1 MALSVPPPQTT
12 WDRTLPNPAALLS
25 NGIDPRRSSSLLQH
39 HISSDQFLAPA
50 ADESG
55 RRSTLPCL
63 PRPENDETIEE
74 LRQRQGSVMS
84 GEEATESSS
93 EGTSPPE
100 SSGFCLCVPEP
111 KIPRPRNAFILYRQH
126 QHAPVVAQHPG
137 LPNPDI
143 SKIIGA
149 QWKQLSEKDKNEW
162 KALAEQEKARH
173 AQQFPEYRYRP
184 KRSAKFPP
192 LEGVSENQPA
202 SCAKCGGK
210 TMNPPH
216 TPHYSAFDHHP
227 STIGMQRPQKRA
239 YTEAHVQPLRAQPM
253 VQIAPHPQARQ
264 VRYAY
269 GPPPPRHESIAYAR
283 GPPPAQHAPQYVAM
297 EGPEAKRRRIDS
309 PYAPRPS
316 YDHAY
321 YERDRSPAPYHPDQ
335 VVRMPP
341 PAAQRPSHP
350 PAPVAGPSRPIAP
363 IQQRRDPSLTLPPLK
378 TGAAPRSAVSSNAQT
393 QKSGVEAMIMSYP
406 VLTKLK
412 TLHSITPLLSVPG
425 PSSPPH
431 EVRGAIIAIE
441 GLDQRRV
448 LDMTNSLAEQLG
460 REDKFMVK
468 IFAGP
473 NPYQALQS
481 SRRASLGQ
489 SGDCM
494 STEKYL
500 NLISEWHKVSK
511 EIVNFITHRPGTGT
525 VEEIKGNDHEMPD
538 VSARPQDKPKS
549 PFDRSPSNKTPIS
562 AVSPMT
568 KTVEHAGDMD
578 IDNTPAEKEK
588 DGTTTPTRVTRSR
601 IPQAAL
607 DQQAQKHREPVTAP
621 TPPPASERPQTPPPP
636 VDCQKETSPKTASAD
651 APDLIPIALVP
662 HYQLTTVDTCSIA
675 LPITDNYDPL
685 THWRW
690 HATLWRGCIGPDIS
704 VVIKSAHEQYEDDAL
719 SGDSKKTSSGVHP
732 PHPRAGSVAPA
743 PPSGTPQ
750 PQPRSSIASTEQTS
764 SAPAPFGVE
773 VRLQDHRAVIVR
785 TAGSSRGSN
794 TSETLSEKD
803 LEKANDNWEKAKR
816 RVGFEVEES
825 LRR

>member
-1 MALSVPPPQTT
+1 
-12 WDRTLPNPAALLS
+12 
-25 NGIDPRRSSSLLQH
+25 
-39 HISSDQFLAPA
+39 
-50 ADESG
+50 
-55 RRSTLPCL
+55 
-63 PRPENDETIEE
+63 
-74 LRQRQGSVMS
+74 MS
-84 GEEATESSS
+84 GEEITDSSS

-100 SSGFCLCVPEP
+100 ASGFCLCVPEP

-184 KRSAKFPP
+184 KRSSKFPAA
-192 LEGVSENQPA
+192 EGASDNLPS

-216 TPHYSAFDHHP
+216 TPHYPAFDHHP
-227 STIGMQRPQKRA
+227 SAVSMQRPQKRA

-253 VQIAPHPQARQ
+253 VQIAPHPHTAPM
-264 VRYAY
+264 RYGY
-269 GPPPPRHESIAYAR
+269 GPPPPRHDSIAYAR
-283 GPPPAQHAPQYVAM
+283 GPPPQHAPQYVAI
-297 EGPEAKRRRIDS
+297 EGPDVKRRRMDS

-316 YDHAY
+316 YDHTY
-321 YERDRSPAPYHPDQ
+321 YERDRAPAPYHAEQ
-335 VVRMPP
+335 IVRMPP

-350 PAPVAGPSRPIAP
+350 PPASGPPRPIQP
-363 IQQRRDPSLTLPPLK
+363 GQQRRDPSLTLPPLK
-378 TGAAPRSAVSSNAQT
+378 TGSTPRSANSSNPQT
-393 QKSGVEAMIMSYP
+393 QKSGVEAMIMTHP

-412 TLHSITPLLSVPG
+412 TLHSITPILANPG
-425 PSSPPH
+425 LSSPRH
-431 EVRGAIIAIE
+431 EVRGAVIAIE

-460 REDKFMVK
+460 REGKFFVK

-473 NPYQALQS
+473 DPYQALQS
-481 SRRASLGQ
+481 SRRASIGQ
-489 SGDCM
+489 AGDMM

-500 NLISEWHKVSK
+500 TIISEWHKVSRDM
-511 EIVNFITHRPGTGT
+511 INFITHKPGAGRAGDTKDG
-525 VEEIKGNDHEMPD
+525 DHEMSD
-538 VSARPQDKPKS
+538 VSTRPQANPKS
-549 PFDRSPSNKTPIS
+549 PFERSPTDKTPIS
-562 AVSPMT
+562 AVSPRT
-568 KTVEHAGDMD
+568 KTKEHAEDMEVD
-578 IDNTPAEKEK
+578 TPRAEKPK
-588 DGTTTPTRVTRSR
+588 DDSATPIRITRSR

-607 DQQAQKHREPVTAP
+607 EQQEAKRKEAAA
-621 TPPPASERPQTPPPP
+621 PPPPPSAERPQTPPPP
-636 VDCQKETSPKTASAD
+636 AELQKEKEASPSASNIDTSN
-651 APDLIPIALVP
+651 LIPIAIVP

-690 HATLWRGCIGPDIS
+690 HATLWRGCVGPDVS

-719 SGDSKKTSSGVHP
+719 ESKKTSGGGAQPSHP
-732 PHPRAGSVAPA
+732 HSRAGSVAPGAGA
-743 PPSGTPQ
+743 PQSQPQPQ
-750 PQPRSSIASTEQTS
+750 PQPRPSIASTEQAPSGAPPVSAVPPTAP
-764 SAPAPFGVE
+764 APAPFGVE

-785 TAGSSRGSN
+785 TAGSTRSSN
-794 TSETLSEKD
+794 ASDTSGMSEKEI
-803 LEKANDNWEKAKR
+803 EKENENWEKAKR